1 MEHKLKKILGKN
13 EDRNRYTP
21 IYEYRGFKFKNDS
34 NYSGRYATWVAW
46 GISPMKNTH
55 HFGKNVMFS
64 SSNTIKRVAWDIDRY
79 LDNGELGLAF
89 LDLSYEV
96 G

>member
-34 NYSGRYATWVAW
+34 NYSGRYE
-46 GISPMKNTH
+46 
-55 HFGKNVMFS
+55 
-64 SSNTIKRVAWDIDRY
+64 RVKI
-79 LDNGELGLAF
+79 
-89 LDLSYEV
+89 
-96 G
+96 